1 MTGGWPWLR
10 IQSSYV
16 QFPSAQSV
24 PLWART
30 MPGSANLW
38 GKIPLSVTDSCY
50 SSLPSAEADP
60 PARRQR
66 QSQYESQRL
75 TEMEQVGAEDGGDHL
90 LPSDFRRA

>member
-1 MTGGWPWLR
+1 MFSFL
-10 IQSSYV
+10 QLK
-16 QFPSAQSV
+16 SV
-24 PLWART
+24 PLWTRT
-30 MPGSANLW
+30 MPGSTNLW

-50 SSLPSAEADP
+50 SSLPFAEADP

-75 TEMEQVGAEDGGDHL
+75 TEMEQVGAEDGGDHP